1 MSETSAPERAELIVL
16 GSGTS
21 HGVPM
26 IACDCPVCTSS
37 NPRNQRTRCSVLLVR
52 EGYHLLVDTATDF
65 RQQALRERIGRVDA
79 VLYTHSHA
87 DHIFGL
93 DDLRRYNY
101 SQPGPIPI
109 YSRRDVLDDLR
120 HVFSYIFNPSQ
131 KGGGIPRIEL
141 LALEGP
147 TRLGP
152 FLVEP
157 LPVFHGRLEIN
168 AYRFGDLAYVTDV
181 SRIPPA
187 SMERLAGVR
196 TLILDAL
203 RYQPHPTHFNLDQA
217 IAVVELLKPE
227 RAFFTHIAHN
237 FDHDAVNAQLPP
249 HIRLA
254 HDGLRLR
261 FNPNGSDRSPA

>member
-1 MSETSAPERAELIVL
+1 MTELSSSGEAELVVL

-26 IACDCPVCTSS
+26 IACDCPVCRSD
-37 NPRNQRTRCSVLLVR
+37 NPKNQRTRCSVLLR
-52 EGYHLLVDTATDF
+52 KNDFYLLVDTATDF
-65 RQQALRERIGRVDA
+65 RQQALREKIPRVDA

-87 DHIFGL
+87 DHVFGL

-101 SQPGPIPI
+101 SQPHPIPI
-109 YSRRDVLDDLR
+109 YSRPDVLEDLER
-120 HVFSYIFNPSQ
+120 IFSYIFHPAQ
-131 KGGGIPRIEL
+131 AGGGVPRIRL
-141 LALEGP
+141 ISLPGP
-147 TRLGP
+147 MRLGP
-152 FLVEP
+152 FHVEP
-157 LPVFHGRLEIN
+157 IPVFHGQLEIN

-187 SMERLAGVR
+187 SLERLAGVR

-227 RAFFTHIAHN
+227 RAYFTHIAHN
-237 FDHDAVNAQLPP
+237 LDHDAVNAQLPP
-249 HIRLA
+249 HIELSY
-254 HDGLRLR
+254 DGLRLAFKPDGNEPR
-261 FNPNGSDRSPA
+261 I